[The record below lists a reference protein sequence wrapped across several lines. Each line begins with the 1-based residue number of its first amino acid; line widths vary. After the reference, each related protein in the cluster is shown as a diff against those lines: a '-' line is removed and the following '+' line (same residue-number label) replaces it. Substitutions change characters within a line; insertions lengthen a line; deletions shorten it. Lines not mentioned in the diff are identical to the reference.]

1 MEFLKVGDTFLLKIK
16 TDQGYCRAG
25 GGGGVLTIAVLVRYL
40 QRRNTLK
47 EEKDGKFEEEDERNS
62 GRADWGVGRLGQK
75 EL

>member
-1 MEFLKVGDTFLLKIK
+1 M
-16 TDQGYCRAG
+16 
-25 GGGGVLTIAVLVRYL
+25 LTIAVLVRYL